1 MLEIVLT
8 REDANTEFALL
19 AEWLVEDRAQVEQ
32 GQPVCVVETT
42 KATVEVESPGAGTIV
57 QLYEDGVEVE
67 LGKTIARIAESAEE
81 LASLEAEAAAEKPAP
96 KPAEGERKATRKA
109 VELAERHG
117 IDLGEI
123 DKRGFITEKDVEA
136 LVAAQKA
143 ASPDAGPLAGVSA
156 EGVTLPASF
165 GLGDDVGALD
175 PGFLESLRAD
185 PDSFRALSPDDKVK
199 ALRDHGAQVGEGV
212 TLGVGTLV
220 AAARVVLEDGVAIG
234 PGSTIECEDVVAIGE
249 LSRFADNL
257 ELRCR
262 LAFLGAGIWG
272 GRSVR
277 FGGGGHRDPWAV
289 LAVGDLAFVGD
300 EAFVNV
306 CRPVLIGREV
316 FLTMRS
322 LIVTHN
328 IGHSVL
334 EGFENKFAPVVLED
348 RAQVG
353 LGAVI
358 YAGCRI
364 GAEAIVASNSY
375 VTGDIAAGAFAIGVP
390 AKVTGSSSHRV
401 SRSRQVELGQ
411 RMIDDLHE
419 LLALRGHAV
428 SAITDGDER
437 GFEVAGVRVLF
448 TPRYT
453 GGSEGAVVLTLET
466 SGDLPEGTAV
476 FDLLGRRIHGAGDP
490 AVVDTVR
497 EFCRKRGIRFE
508 PGPWRYTGGLISAAS
523 GRRAGSSRGR
533 SRRSRGATRS
543 TDRVRASLGSR
554 PRTPP
559 RPRARRGARP
569 RAGRRGR

>member
-19 AEWLVEDRAQVEQ
+19 AEWLVEDRAEVEQ

-57 QLYEDGVEVE
+57 QFYEDGVEVE
-67 LGKTIARIAESAEE
+67 LGKTIARIAETAEE
-81 LASLEAEAAAEKPAP
+81 LASLEVGAEAEKPAS
-96 KPAEGERKATRKA
+96 KPAQGERKATRKA
-109 VELAERHG
+109 VELAERYE
-117 IDLGEI
+117 IDLGQI
-123 DKRGFITEKDVEA
+123 DKRGFVTEKDVEA
-136 LVAAQKA
+136 LIASQRVAAA
-143 ASPDAGPLAGVSA
+143 PGVGSLLAGVSTA
-156 EGVTLPASF
+156 GVTLPDTFALEE
-165 GLGDDVGALD
+165 GVGVLD
-175 PGFLESLRAD
+175 ADYLASLRSD
-185 PDSFRALSPDDKVK
+185 PDAFRALSPDEKVR
-199 ALRDHGAQVGEGV
+199 ALRKNGARIGEGV
-212 TLGVGTLV
+212 TLGEETLV
-220 AAARVVLEDGVAIG
+220 AAGRVVLEDGVEIG
-234 PGSTIECEDVVAIGE
+234 PGSTVDCEDVVAIGE
-249 LSRFADNL
+249 LSRFAAGL

-262 LAFLGAGIWG
+262 QAFLGAGIWG

-306 CRPVLIGREV
+306 CRPVLIGREA

-353 LGAVI
+353 LGAVV

-364 GAEAIVASNSY
+364 GAEAIVASGSY

-390 AKVTGSSSHRV
+390 AKVTGSSSHKV
-401 SRSRQVELGQ
+401 SRSRQIELGR

-419 LLALRGHAV
+419 LLALRGHGL
-428 SAITDGDER
+428 SAISDGEER
-437 GFEVAGVRVLF
+437 GFEVAGVRVFF

-453 GGSEGAVVLTLET
+453 GGGEAVVLALEAP
-466 SGDLPEGTAV
+466 GEVAEGTV
-476 FDLLGRRIHGAGDP
+476 VLDLLARRVYGTGD
-490 AVVDTVR
+490 ADVVDAVR

-508 PGPWRYTGGLISAAS
+508 PGPWRYTGGLI
-523 GRRAGSSRGR
+523 
-533 SRRSRGATRS
+533 
-543 TDRVRASLGSR
+543 
-554 PRTPP
+554 
-559 RPRARRGARP
+559 
-569 RAGRRGR
+569 

>member
-1 MLEIVLT
+1 VLEIVLT

-19 AEWLVEDRAQVEQ
+19 AEWLVEDRAKVEQ

-67 LGKTIARIAESAEE
+67 LGKTIARIAENAEE
-81 LASLEAEAAAEKPAP
+81 LAALESEPKAEKPVP

-109 VELAERHG
+109 AELAERHG
-117 IDLGEI
+117 IDLSQV

-136 LVAAQKA
+136 LIAAQKA
-143 ASPDAGPLAGVSA
+143 SAAPGRGPLLAGVSTQ
-156 EGVTLPASF
+156 GVTLPASF
-165 GLGDDVGALD
+165 ELGDAGALE
-175 PGFLESLRAD
+175 PAFLESLRSD
-185 PDSFRALSPDDKVK
+185 PEGFRSLSPHDKVRAL
-199 ALRDHGAQVGEGV
+199 REHGAQVGEGV
-212 TLGVGTLV
+212 TLGEGTLV
-220 AAARVVLEDGVAIG
+220 AAARVVLEDGVDIG

-249 LSRFADNL
+249 LSHFGAGL

-262 LAFLGAGIWG
+262 QAFLGAGIWG

-375 VTGDIAAGAFAIGVP
+375 VTGDIAPGAFAIGVP
-390 AKVTGSSSHRV
+390 AKVTGSSSHRI
-401 SRSRQVELGQ
+401 SRSRQVELGR

-419 LLALRGHAV
+419 LLGLRGHEVSAV
-428 SAITDGDER
+428 SDGEEH
-437 GFEVAGVRVLF
+437 GFDVAGVRVLF
-448 TPRYT
+448 TPSYAG
-453 GGSEGAVVLTLET
+453 GGSGESVALTLEA
-466 SGDLPEGTAV
+466 SGDPPEGTAV
-476 FDLLGRRIHGAGDP
+476 LDLVARRIHGEGGEVLDA
-490 AVVDTVR
+490 VR

-508 PGPWRYTGGLISAAS
+508 PGPWRYTGGLI
-523 GRRAGSSRGR
+523 
-533 SRRSRGATRS
+533 
-543 TDRVRASLGSR
+543 
-554 PRTPP
+554 
-559 RPRARRGARP
+559 
-569 RAGRRGR
+569 

>member
-42 KATVEVESPGAGTIV
+42 KATVEVESPGVGTIV

-81 LASLEAEAAAEKPAP
+81 LASLDAEAAVETPAP

-117 IDLGEI
+117 FDLGEI

-143 ASPDAGPLAGVSA
+143 ASPDPGPLAGFSA

-165 GLGDDVGALD
+165 ELGDDVGVLEH
-175 PGFLESLRAD
+175 GFLESLRAD

-212 TLGVGTLV
+212 TLGDGTLV

-234 PGSTIECEDVVAIGE
+234 PDSTIECEDIVAIGE
-249 LSRFADNL
+249 LSRFADGL

-262 LAFLGAGIWG
+262 QAFLGAGIWG

-289 LAVGDLAFVGD
+289 LGVGDLAFVGD

-334 EGFENKFAPVVLED
+334 DGFENKFAPVVLED

-401 SRSRQVELGQ
+401 SRSRQIELGQ
-411 RMIDDLHE
+411 RMIADLHE

-428 SAITDGDER
+428 SPITDGEEP
-437 GFEVAGVRVLF
+437 GFEVAGVHVLF
-448 TPRYT
+448 TPRYS
-453 GGSEGAVVLTLET
+453 GGSGGAVVLTLET
-466 SGDLPEGTAV
+466 SGDIPVGTAV
-476 FDLLGRRIHGAGDP
+476 FDLLGRRLHGAGDP
-490 AVVDTVR
+490 AAVDAVR

-508 PGPWRYTGGLISAAS
+508 PGPWRYTGGLI
-523 GRRAGSSRGR
+523 
-533 SRRSRGATRS
+533 
-543 TDRVRASLGSR
+543 
-554 PRTPP
+554 
-559 RPRARRGARP
+559 
-569 RAGRRGR
+569 

>member
-42 KATVEVESPGAGTIV
+42 KATVEVEAPGAGTIV

-67 LGKTIARIAESAEE
+67 LGKTIARIAETAEE
-81 LASLEAEAAAEKPAP
+81 LASLDAEAAAEKPAP
-96 KPAEGERKATRKA
+96 MPAEGERKATRKA
-109 VELAERHG
+109 VDLAERHG
-117 IDLGEI
+117 IDLARI

-136 LVAAQKA
+136 LVAAKKA
-143 ASPDAGPLAGVSA
+143 SSPEAGPFASVSTD
-156 EGVTLPASF
+156 GVTLPGTF
-165 GLGDDVGALD
+165 ELGDDVGALG
-175 PGFLESLRAD
+175 PEFLESLRSD
-185 PDSFRALSPDDKVK
+185 PGSFRALSPADKVK
-199 ALRDHGAQVGEGV
+199 ALREHGAQVGEGV
-212 TLGVGTLV
+212 ALGEGTLV
-220 AAARVVLEDGVAIG
+220 AAARIVLEDGVSIG

-249 LSRFADNL
+249 LSRFGPNL

-262 LAFLGAGIWG
+262 QAFLGAGIWG

-277 FGGGGHRDPWAV
+277 FGGGGNRDPWAV

-300 EAFVNV
+300 ETFVNV
-306 CRPVLIGREV
+306 CRPVLIGREAFV
-316 FLTMRS
+316 TMRS
-322 LIVTHN
+322 MIVTHN

-334 EGFENKFAPVVLED
+334 EGFENKFAAVVLED

-401 SRSRQVELGQ
+401 SRSRQIELGQ
-411 RMIDDLHE
+411 RMISDLHE
-419 LLALRGHAV
+419 LLALRGHAM
-428 SAITDGDER
+428 SPITDGEEP

-448 TPRYT
+448 TPRYI
-453 GGSEGAVVLTLET
+453 GGSGGAVVLTLET
-466 SGDLPEGTAV
+466 SGDIPEGTAV
-476 FDLLGRRIHGAGDP
+476 FDLLGRRLHGAGDP
-490 AVVDTVR
+490 VAVDAVR

-508 PGPWRYTGGLISAAS
+508 PGPWRYTGGLI
-523 GRRAGSSRGR
+523 
-533 SRRSRGATRS
+533 
-543 TDRVRASLGSR
+543 
-554 PRTPP
+554 
-559 RPRARRGARP
+559 
-569 RAGRRGR
+569 